1 MKFLGTFTARLTARF
16 AILVT
21 LTTTAVLLAGG
32 LLLNHQIEHGLEL
45 LHDVEAAEIGKLLGN
60 DTRLTADEVEQR
72 IQHDA
77 DSDAALFLIQVVAPG
92 EKVVFRS
99 DNLGETI
106 LPANG
111 EANRHWTAR
120 LPFLGRV
127 HLSSYRS
134 GPWRIV
140 VGSTLAGG
148 ERMLSDYIR
157 ISLGLVAGVALLS
170 IGLGYAFS
178 RHALRPLRAI
188 EATARKISADN
199 LGQRIPITSCD
210 ELGSLSRLLN
220 ETFDR
225 LQTSFE
231 QVRQFSAD
239 ASHELKT
246 PLALVRLNAEKIR
259 QRVDGQEELRGAVD
273 DILEE
278 IGSLNQII
286 DRLLFLARSE
296 AGAVPL
302 NRRHVDLAAWVAA
315 FGEDAQALAE
325 DRGAKFQCGENAPGE
340 LTIDPDLLRQLLLNL
355 VANAVAVSPAGGA
368 VTLESR
374 PEGEHWVIVIS
385 DEGPGLPEEQ
395 LARVFERFVRFNR
408 DNTPDAPRG
417 HGLGLAICRAIAE
430 LHGGNIRAENRRE
443 ARGLRVI
450 VTLPRSMP
458 VPKT

>member
-1 MKFLGTFTARLTARF
+1 VKILGTFTARLTARF

-45 LHDVEAAEIGKLLGN
+45 LHDIEAAEIGKLLGN
-60 DTRLTADEVEQR
+60 ETRLTEEEVEQR

-77 DSDAALFLIQVVAPG
+77 DSDAALFLIQVAAPG
-92 EKVVFRS
+92 EKIVFRS
-99 DNLGETI
+99 DNLGDTI

-111 EANRHWTAR
+111 DAAPHWTVR
-120 LPFLGRV
+120 LPFLGRA
-127 HLSSYRS
+127 HLSSYRI
-134 GPWRIV
+134 GPWHIV
-140 VGSTLAGG
+140 VGSTLAGS
-148 ERMLSDYIR
+148 ERLLRDYIR
-157 ISLGLVAGVALLS
+157 ISLGLVGGVALLS

-199 LGQRIPITSCD
+199 LGQRIPVVGRD
-210 ELGSLSRLLN
+210 ELASLSHLLN
-220 ETFDR
+220 DTFDR
-225 LQTSFE
+225 LQASFE

-259 QRVDGQEELRGAVD
+259 QRVSGQDELRGAID

-302 NRRHVDLAAWVAA
+302 HRRHLDVATWVAA
-315 FGEDAQALAE
+315 FAEDAQALAE
-325 DRGAKFQCGENAPGE
+325 DRRAKFVCAENAPGE
-340 LTIDPDLLRQLLLNL
+340 LPVDPDLLRQLLLNL
-355 VANAVAVSPAGGA
+355 VANAVAVSPPGGA
-368 VTLESR
+368 VTLASR
-374 PEGEHWVIVIS
+374 PDGAQWTFTIS

-395 LARVFERFVRFNR
+395 LTRVFERFVRFHR
-408 DNTPDAPRG
+408 DDAATATRG

-430 LHGGNIRAENRRE
+430 LHGGSIRAENRRD
-443 ARGLRVI
+443 ARGLCVT
-450 VTLPRSMP
+450 VTLPRAGSG
-458 VPKT
+458 

>member
-1 MKFLGTFTARLTARF
+1 MKLPGTFTARLTARF

-21 LTTTAVLLAGG
+21 LTTTAVLATGG
-32 LLLNHQIEHGLEL
+32 FLLNHQIEHGLEL
-45 LHDVEAAEIGKLLGN
+45 LHDVEAAEIGKLLGH
-60 DTRLTADEVEQR
+60 DTQLSTEEVGQR

-92 EKVVFRS
+92 ERIVFRS

-111 EANRHWTAR
+111 EAPRHWTTR
-120 LPFLGRV
+120 LPFLGRA
-127 HLSSYRS
+127 HLSSYRV
-134 GPWRIV
+134 GPWRIMI
-140 VGSTLAGG
+140 GSTLAGS
-148 ERMLSDYIR
+148 ERLLRDYIR
-157 ISLGLVAGVALLS
+157 ISLGLVGGVALLS

-178 RHALRPLRAI
+178 RQALRPLRAI
-188 EATARKISADN
+188 EATARKIGADN
-199 LGQRIPITSCD
+199 LGQRIPVAGHD
-210 ELGSLSRLLN
+210 ELASLSHLLN

-225 LQTSFE
+225 LQASFE
-231 QVRQFSAD
+231 QVRRFSAD

-302 NRRHVDLAAWVAA
+302 SRRPIDVAAWVTSFA
-315 FGEDAQALAE
+315 EDAQALAE
-325 DRGAKFQCGENAPGE
+325 DRGAKFHCGENAAGQ
-340 LTIDPDLLRQLLLNL
+340 LAVDPDLLRQLLLNL

-368 VTLESR
+368 VTLKSR
-374 PEGEHWVIVIS
+374 PDGANWILTVS
-385 DEGPGLPEEQ
+385 DEGPGLPEDQ
-395 LARVFERFVRFNR
+395 LTRVFDRFVRFKR
-408 DNTPDAPRG
+408 DDTNPSRG

-430 LHGGNIRAENRRE
+430 LHGGSIRAENRRE
-443 ARGLRVI
+443 VRGLRVS
-450 VTLPRSMP
+450 VTLPRA
-458 VPKT
+458 

>member
-21 LTTTAVLLAGG
+21 LTTSAVLLTGG

-45 LHDVEAAEIGKLLGN
+45 LHDVEAAEIGKLLGT
-60 DTRLTADEVEQR
+60 DTRLTEDEVEQR

-77 DSDAALFLIQVVAPG
+77 DSDAALFLIQVIAPG
-92 EKVVFRS
+92 EKIVFRS
-99 DNLGETI
+99 DNLGDTI

-111 EANRHWTAR
+111 DATPHWTTR

-127 HLSSYRS
+127 RLSSYRV
-134 GPWRIV
+134 GPWRIM
-140 VGSTLAGG
+140 VGSSLVSG
-148 ERMLSDYIR
+148 ERMLRDYIR
-157 ISLGLVAGVALLS
+157 ISLGLVGGVALLS
-170 IGLGYAFS
+170 VGLGYAFS
-178 RHALRPLRAI
+178 RQALRPLRAI

-199 LGQRIPITSCD
+199 LGQRIPVAGSD
-210 ELGSLSRLLN
+210 ELASLSHLLN

-225 LQTSFE
+225 LQASFE

-259 QRVDGQEELRGAVD
+259 QRVGGQEELRAAVD

-278 IGSLNQII
+278 IGSLNHII

-302 NRRHVDLAAWVAA
+302 QKRRIDIAAWVTGFA
-315 FGEDAQALAE
+315 EDAQALAE
-325 DRGAKFQCGENAPGE
+325 DRGAKFRSGENASGE
-340 LTIDPDLLRQLLLNL
+340 LTLDPDLLRQLLLNL

-374 PEGEHWVIVIS
+374 PDGANWTLAIA

-395 LARVFERFVRFNR
+395 LARVFERFVRFSR
-408 DNTPDAPRG
+408 DSAATAPRG

-430 LHGGNIRAENRRE
+430 LHGGSIRAENRRD
-443 ARGLRVI
+443 AHGLRVI
-450 VTLPRSMP
+450 VTLPR
-458 VPKT
+458 T

>member
-1 MKFLGTFTARLTARF
+1 MRTFTARLTIRF

-21 LTTTAVLLAGG
+21 LTTVVVLFVGG
-32 LLLNHQIEHGLEL
+32 HLLKHQIEHGLEL

-60 DTRLTADEVEQR
+60 DTRLSTEEVEQR

-92 EKVVFRS
+92 DKIVFRS
-99 DNLGETI
+99 DNLGDTI
-106 LPANG
+106 LPING
-111 EANRHWTAR
+111 EANQHWTTR
-120 LPFLGRV
+120 LPFLGHA
-127 HLSSYRS
+127 HLSSYRV
-134 GPWRIV
+134 GPWRII
-140 VGSTLAGG
+140 VGSTLADG
-148 ERMLSDYIR
+148 ERIRAEYIR
-157 ISLGLVAGVALLS
+157 ISLGLICGVALLS

-178 RHALRPLRAI
+178 RQALRPLRAI

-199 LGQRIPITSCD
+199 LGQRIPVNGCD
-210 ELGSLSRLLN
+210 ELASLSRLLN

-225 LQTSFE
+225 LQASFE

-302 NRRHVDLAAWVAA
+302 SRRPIDAAAWVASFA
-315 FGEDAQALAE
+315 EDAQALAE
-325 DRGAKFQCGENAPGE
+325 DRGAKFQCGENAPGK
-340 LTIDPDLLRQLLLNL
+340 LAVDPDLLRQLLLNL
-355 VANAVAVSPAGGA
+355 VANAVAVSPEGGA

-374 PEGEHWVIVIS
+374 PDGANWLLAVI
-385 DEGPGLPEEQ
+385 DEGPGLPEDQ
-395 LARVFERFVRFNR
+395 LTRVFERFVRFNR
-408 DNTPDAPRG
+408 NDTSPSRG

-430 LHGGNIRAENRRE
+430 LHGGSIRAENRRE
-443 ARGLRVI
+443 ARGLRVS
-450 VTLPRSMP
+450 VTLPRA
-458 VPKT
+458 